1 MGIFSEELRELDRNT
16 VQLMIDEMREEI
28 ELLDMQIASNDA
40 KIKSLDMK
48 IAARNAEIEAR
59 KREIAAKEKELMLLS
74 DRIRERGEQQIMEAK

>member
-16 VQLMIDEMREEI
+16 VQLMIDEMRAEI
-28 ELLDMQIASNDA
+28 ELRDMQIASNDA

-59 KREIAAKEKELMLLS
+59 KREIAAKEKENMLLN
-74 DRIRERGEQQIMEAK
+74 DRIREREDQQNI

>member
-16 VQLMIDEMREEI
+16 VQLMIDEMRAEI
-28 ELLDMQIASNDA
+28 ELLDKQIASNDA

-59 KREIAAKEKELMLLS
+59 KREIAAKEKELMFLN
-74 DRIRERGEQQIMEAK
+74 DRIREREEQQKI

>member
-28 ELLDMQIASNDA
+28 ELLDM
-40 KIKSLDMK
+40 K

-59 KREIAAKEKELMLLS
+59 KREIAAKEKEIMLLN
-74 DRIRERGEQQIMEAK
+74 DRVREKEKQQKI